1 MKHRSFPFIQASRL
15 SCVVL
20 LFLLSGCASLQT
32 AQGDSEDR
40 DPFEGFNRAMFS
52 FNKGVDKAVLKP
64 VATGYANV
72 IPRPIRT
79 GVSNF
84 FSNLAYPTVIVN
96 AFLQGKFAQ
105 GISDASRFFTNSI
118 FGVLGIFDVAT
129 AWDMPAHNEDFGQT
143 FGYWGMG
150 EGPYLVL
157 PFFGPSNPRDGI
169 GLALDF
175 QTDILSYY
183 HDDTRRYIAR
193 GVKIIDRRSNL
204 LSAGRILDEAALD
217 PYSFTREA
225 YRQRRIHA
233 IYDGNPPQAQLSNNP
248 AGKSGDAASTD
259 KGGPGSGTGSSPTA
273 VPNQPEP

>member
-32 AQGDSEDR
+32 AQGDNEDR

-259 KGGPGSGTGSSPTA
+259 KGGPSGTGASPTA